1 MKCRQRYGLCNY
13 YFWTPIVMT
22 SENRQFE
29 LWPTTSTV
37 KFQWGSWGNPMV
49 IPWLYPSNVDVFCV
63 LHPVCDFPNYG
74 SYRSW
79 RCMFPLYSHDISLS
93 HILLLKYE
101 KTPRSPKTPV
111 ISMISW
117 YLTHI
122 SIIFLISISLPLHS
136 SCYQLQWIQYVLI
149 ISYP

>member
-1 MKCRQRYGLCNY
+1 
-13 YFWTPIVMT
+13 
-22 SENRQFE
+22 
-29 LWPTTSTV
+29 
-37 KFQWGSWGNPMV
+37 
-49 IPWLYPSNVDVFCV
+49 
-63 LHPVCDFPNYG
+63 
-74 SYRSW
+74 
-79 RCMFPLYSHDISLS
+79 
-93 HILLLKYE
+93 
-101 KTPRSPKTPV
+101 V